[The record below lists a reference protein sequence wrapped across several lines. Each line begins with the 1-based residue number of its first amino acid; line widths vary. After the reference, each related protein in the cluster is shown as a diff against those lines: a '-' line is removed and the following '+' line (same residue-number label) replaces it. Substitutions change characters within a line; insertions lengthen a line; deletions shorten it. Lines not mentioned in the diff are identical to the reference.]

1 MSEKF
6 SIGDRVTIKPR
17 IELEQAIKDHFGSSI
32 SKEIYNDYLDLL
44 AKHSGETHRIENIQ
58 RYGDECLIFLENYR
72 EIFGTKKFLDLY
84 CYLADE
90 IVNNSIPD
98 LFGNTLYETNN

>member
-1 MSEKF
+1 MSETF

-32 SKEIYNDYLDLL
+32 SKETYNDYLDLL
-44 AKHSGETHRIENIQ
+44 AKHSGETHRIECIEH
-58 RYGDECLIFLENYR
+58 YGDECLIFLENYR